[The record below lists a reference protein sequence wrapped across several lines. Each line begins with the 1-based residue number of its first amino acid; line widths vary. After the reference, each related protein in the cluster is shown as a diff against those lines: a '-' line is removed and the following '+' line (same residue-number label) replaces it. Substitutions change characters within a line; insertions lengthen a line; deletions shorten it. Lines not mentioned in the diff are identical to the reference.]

1 MYRKIYFFFLIKLDE
16 KFRNDVNGKNSVY
29 LIDEEITEI
38 LVRHKYNV
46 EQALVWSMKS
56 NPEFQYYVKR
66 INSIFVLLT
75 EKGSANR
82 RRNMTRGIGR
92 NYSSIYE

>member
-1 MYRKIYFFFLIKLDE
+1 MYPQFYIHFLILKDE

-66 INSIFVLLT
+66 KTQCLFLNNSIRFS
-75 EKGSANR
+75 K
-82 RRNMTRGIGR
+82 
-92 NYSSIYE
+92 